1 MSDQPTDGER
11 SWVSRLG
18 ERGAERRAIRAD
30 RRARRRA
37 RSSMGASPDDA
48 ARRPRAATF
57 KVASSPRRA
66 SPSAEPRAQAGAGI
80 APIYFDGD
88 RVVERFRRPTCSV

>member
-11 SWVSRLG
+11 TWVSRLR

-48 ARRPRAATF
+48 ARQAESGFADRGYFATN
-57 KVASSPRRA
+57 SPPKR
-66 SPSAEPRAQAGAGI
+66 
-80 APIYFDGD
+80 
-88 RVVERFRRPTCSV
+88 

>member
-11 SWVSRLG
+11 SWVGRLR

-37 RSSMGASPDDA
+37 RSMGAGPDDA
-48 ARRPRAATF
+48 ARQAESHFADRGYFATN
-57 KVASSPRRA
+57 SP
-66 SPSAEPRAQAGAGI
+66 PK
-80 APIYFDGD
+80 D
-88 RVVERFRRPTCSV
+88 

>member
-11 SWVSRLG
+11 TWVSRLR

-48 ARRPRAATF
+48 ARQ
-57 KVASSPRRA
+57 
-66 SPSAEPRAQAGAGI
+66 AESGNVQGGFFTTQSQPKR
-80 APIYFDGD
+80 
-88 RVVERFRRPTCSV
+88 